1 MATQSQIES
10 NRANAARST
19 GPRTEAGKAASS
31 RNAIKHGLAGGVL
44 FIEGEDPAVFQLLLD
59 DLIAEHAPATTD
71 ESMIIENLARQFWFR
86 RRAARL
92 EAAALDADDLS
103 RFALM
108 MRYRITAERA
118 FSKALEDLRKAHQ
131 SRPIGFVSKST
142 PPQPEIGFV
151 SRRRPSRPANSSHM
165 NANLPSRAREQAVDT
180 NPSSSNPPQPPIG
193 FVSQRRYQKIGR
205 NELCPCGSGKKYKRC
220 CLGKPES
227 LAKAA

>member
-44 FIEGEDPAVFQLLLD
+44 FIEGEDPAAFQLLLD
-59 DLIAEHAPATTD
+59 DLIAEHAPATTAQR
-71 ESMIIENLARQFWFR
+71 MIIENLARQFWFS
-86 RRAARL
+86 RRAGRL
-92 EAAALDADDLS
+92 EAAALDSDDLP

-118 FSKALEDLRKAHQ
+118 FSKALEDLRKAKQ

-142 PPQPEIGFV
+142 PP
-151 SRRRPSRPANSSHM
+151 
-165 NANLPSRAREQAVDT
+165 PSRAREQAVPRESGKVSK
-180 NPSSSNPPQPPIG
+180 PSQSRPPQPQIG
-193 FVSQRRYQKIGR
+193 FVSQRRHQKIGR
-205 NELCPCGSGKKYKRC
+205 NEPCPCGSGKKYKRC
-220 CLGKPES
+220 CLGKIEL